1 MIDFR
6 CARHKWL
13 PQDEIVHRRIRREDM
28 PPADFLKR

>member
-28 PPADFLKR
+28 LPTDFLKR